1 MFFPLNSAPD
11 RPHVDQRA
19 RHQAD
24 AAAIAA
30 QTEIDSCRAAEA
42 RAREE
47 AEMLRSR
54 LAPLE
59 GHERVD
65 PVEADAGQR
74 PEADSRPDNGHL
86 RQVQAMLGISDSELD
101 AIMG

>member
-1 MFFPLNSAPD
+1 L
-11 RPHVDQRA
+11 DQRT
-19 RHQAD
+19 RQQAD

-30 QTEIDSCRAAEA
+30 EAEIVACRAAEA
-42 RAREE
+42 RARED

-59 GHERVD
+59 GCDRVQ
-65 PVEADAGQR
+65 ADAGQR
-74 PEADSRPDNGHL
+74 PEAGSRPDAKGDNGHL
-86 RQVQAMLGISDSELD
+86 RQVQAMLGISDSELE